1 MADSMEQLTEQAK
14 AGVRICLEEGA
25 DRAAVI
31 DTARIPFDKG
41 LRAYCAANA
50 CGCYDKNWA
59 CPPGVGEPDEV
70 IARAKG
76 YRRALVFQAVGRLE
90 DSFDFEGMV
99 AAERRFGELAE
110 RIRSYG
116 ILQPLTVR
124 RQGTGYELVAGERR
138 LRAAAM
144 AGLREVPC
152 LVAQVGEEDSALL
165 ALMENLQRRD
175 LDCWEEAEALSR
187 LIARYGLSQEEAARR
202 LGRSQPA
209 VANKLRL
216 LRLPDSVRQ
225 FLQENGL
232 TERHARALLRLG
244 TEEQQLSAAQ
254 VFCRRRMNVAAAE
267 AYIEDLLHRQQVTPP
282 KGRTTYI
289 IKDVRLFLNSVDRGL
304 HLMRQAGV
312 NADWGRQDTDEEIL
326 LTIRIPKRVRT

>member
-1 MADSMEQLTEQAK
+1 MEMSARKPLLPRRVLDLPIDALRPNPNQPRIEFDEASLRSLSDS
-14 AGVRICLEEGA
+14 I
-25 DRAAVI
+25 
-31 DTARIPFDKG
+31 
-41 LRAYCAANA
+41 
-50 CGCYDKNWA
+50 
-59 CPPGVGEPDEV
+59 
-70 IARAKG
+70 
-76 YRRALVFQAVGRLE
+76 RR
-90 DSFDFEGMV
+90 
-99 AAERRFGELAE
+99 
-110 RIRSYG
+110 YG

-124 RQGTGYELVAGERR
+124 RTDEGYELIAGERR
-138 LRAAAM
+138 LRAAKL

-152 LVAQVGEEDSALL
+152 LLARSSEEESALL
-165 ALMENLQRRD
+165 ALIENLQRRD
-175 LDCWEEAEALSR
+175 LHYLEEAAAIAR
-187 LIARYGLSQEEAARR
+187 LIATYGLSQEQAAER
-202 LGRSQPA
+202 LGKSQSA
-209 VANKLRL
+209 IANKLRL

>member
-1 MADSMEQLTEQAK
+1 MMHPRKGEFFSSR
-14 AGVRICLEEGA
+14 VRYISLNQI
-25 DRAAVI
+25 R
-31 DTARIPFDKG
+31 P
-41 LRAYCAANA
+41 N
-50 CGCYDKNWA
+50 
-59 CPPGVGEPDEV
+59 PQQP
-70 IARAKG
+70 
-76 YRRALVFQAVGRLE
+76 RR
-90 DSFDFEGMV
+90 SFDENSLS
-99 AAERRFGELAE
+99 ELAE
-110 RIRSYG
+110 SIRRYG

-187 LIARYGLSQEEAARR
+187 LIARYGLSQEETARR
-202 LGRSQPA
+202 LGRSQAAAKVGKSQSA

-244 TEEQQLSAAQ
+244 TEEQQLAAAQ